1 MFFFHSSFHMCLLI
15 REFILLAA
23 KYEVE
28 RLWCLAEMQD
38 LTVYLLS
45 STLGIMTTLSECTL
59 PNGHV
64 GLAHFTQQGQFYRT
78 ALENEG
84 PVAYFCDVLVSRGAF
99 EINTYMLSCLVAHL
113 QVYPTKG
120 VSQEEVGWLF
130 TLKKLQDIPIE
141 LRVEYVPQGR

>member
-1 MFFFHSSFHMCLLI
+1 MFFFVQVFIMCLLI

-28 RLWCLAEMQD
+28 KLWCLVEMQD
-38 LTVYLLS
+38 ITVYLLS
-45 STLGIMTTLSECTL
+45 SSLGIMTTLSED
-59 PNGHV
+59 
-64 GLAHFTQQGQFYRT
+64 GLFHFTQQGKYYRN

-99 EINTYMLSCLVAHL
+99 EINTYMLSCMVAHL
-113 QVYPTKG
+113 QEHPTKG

-130 TLKKLQDIPIE
+130 TIKNLEDIPVE
-141 LRVEYVPQGR
+141 FRVEHVPRGR